1 MKSYF
6 SNNCL
11 RAQGK
16 AWQIRILLSQWQKE
30 AGANV
35 KVKELLESRLN
46 K

>member
-6 SNNCL
+6 SNDRL

-30 AGANV
+30 AGATV
-35 KVKELLESRLN
+35 KVKELLESRRT